1 MAIYKTLGGD
11 RLGSGNKMKTRLH
24 NYERS
29 NHNLSRKITTSM
41 NVGTLIPT
49 YCNVGLPGDTF
60 KIKIDSLIKTIP
72 TVAPLFGSFK
82 FQTDF
87 FVAPFRLYQ
96 GILHNNPLNIGMNMK
111 DVLLPKIY
119 LTQSSGNNKSMTPFS
134 YSCLLKYLGISGMPT
149 GGNYQTQA
157 ARTSIR
163 KFNAIPILAYYD
175 IFKNYY
181 ANKQEENA
189 YYIGNKT
196 NYTINAKI
204 KYLSYGE
211 NGNNW
216 TEENVSEDESYWST
230 NEITIE
236 PYSMGDKIS
245 QIRIETTNYNWK
257 EFYITIN
264 STEYRISDLM
274 ENKVNSFGTDGKNTL
289 IVLNS
294 IESQFNIEEWEE
306 VEISITLP
314 WQQNNN
320 LAINNF
326 PLENIDTMRYK
337 LLSNNTIGD
346 EYIINNNEIKPYCDL
361 TKNTD
366 ANTTYNN
373 YELNGICLKTYQ
385 SDIFNNWLNTEWI
398 DGENGINAI
407 TTIDVSE
414 GLTMDALNLGQKI
427 YNLMNRIAIA
437 GGTYQD
443 YIEAAWGEEVVK
455 RCETP
460 IYIGGISTEIVF
472 QEVVSTAETEVNGEV
487 KPQGTLAGKGIQL
500 GKKGGYLEF
509 KINGDR
515 SEPVIIMAISSI
527 TPRISYYQGNDWYM
541 TELNSIDDLHKPEL
555 DGIGFQDL
563 ITEQMAYWDCQ
574 NTSNGIFERNSAGKQ
589 PAWLNYM
596 TDYDRVFG
604 DFCDN
609 NKAGFMV
616 LKRDYENIVDSR
628 NVPSSG
634 TTIGDLTTYI
644 DPTKYNYAFA
654 DQRLE
659 AQNFWVQLY
668 FDIKARRKMSARII
682 PNL

>member
-111 DVLLPKIY
+111 DVLLPHII
-119 LTQSSGNNKSMTPFS
+119 LTQDSPNRKMKPFAYSSLM
-134 YSCLLKYLGISGMPT
+134 KYLGASGLPSGT
-149 GGNYQTQA
+149 PKGGNF
-157 ARTSIR
+157 TSGR
-163 KFNAIPILAYYD
+163 AFNAIPVLAYYD

-189 YYIGNKT
+189 YYIGNKRSYELATTIKVWYYDSDENYWET
-196 NYTINAKI
+196 NEFYDTIE
-204 KYLSYGE
+204 YQ
-211 NGNNW
+211 
-216 TEENVSEDESYWST
+216 TEETASLENVDY
-230 NEITIE
+230 
-236 PYSMGDKIS
+236 KIS
-245 QIRIETTNYNWK
+245 QIRIETTQKNWK
-257 EFYITIN
+257 DFTITIGN
-264 STEYRISDLM
+264 EQYNIWSLRS
-274 ENKVNSFGTDGKNTL
+274 NKVNDYGTDGENTL

-294 IESQFNIEEWEE
+294 IETQFNIQDWSETIEITMPYEEKNEF
-306 VEISITLP
+306 
-314 WQQNNN
+314 
-320 LAINNF
+320 AINEF
-326 PLENIDTMRYK
+326 ALENIDTMRYN
-337 LLSNNTIGD
+337 LLSSNTIGERYTID
-346 EYIINNNEIKPYCDL
+346 N
-361 TKNTD
+361 
-366 ANTTYNN
+366 NTTLQPYANLVGGTDNYNKN
-373 YELNGICLKTYQ
+373 NHYELNGICLKTYQ

-472 QEVVSTAETEVNGEV
+472 QEVVSTAETEVNGEI

-563 ITEQMAYWDCQ
+563 ITEQMAYWDTLSGNIYNGYQ
-574 NTSNGIFERNSAGKQ
+574 PSNRNSAGKQ

-596 TDYDRVFG
+596 TDFDRVFG

-616 LKRDYENIVDSR
+616 LKRDYDSEEQ
-628 NVPSSG
+628 PKPEQG
-634 TTIGDLTTYI
+634 TTITDLTTYI